1 SQRRLRLE
9 VTPAAA
15 EWLARVGYD
24 PAYGARPLRRLVQR
38 EIGDKLAKQILAGQ
52 IVDGDTVEVDAD
64 GEGITLKSSGQ
75 QDVAE
80 EPAQARQYRYLCN
93 AWKSQLRSFQ
103 RYKRPSYLISSS
115 RVFSVGGQRFF
126 YEASSLGSSS
136 SVGSSAE
143 C

>member
-1 SQRRLRLE
+1 MIYFDPLTIRDLVKIVDLQIELLANRLADRRINLE

-80 EPAQARQYRYLCN
+80 EPAQA
-93 AWKSQLRSFQ
+93 SQ
-103 RYKRPSYLISSS
+103 
-115 RVFSVGGQRFF
+115 
-126 YEASSLGSSS
+126 
-136 SVGSSAE
+136 
-143 C
+143 